1 MDCDSLSFQPGLGRL
16 ESIETV
22 SLAPSL
28 TRVRTHFGLFYDLLL
43 LLPYHMTYSRILI
56 VSASEYRLFLT
67 YAHLLYIVYRL
78 PSEEYNV
85 VQTSCDRAQCCP

>member
-1 MDCDSLSFQPGLGRL
+1 MCIPATSKTVGLL
-16 ESIETV
+16 DNV

-85 VQTSCDRAQCCP
+85 VQTSYDRAQCCP